1 MFGMPGVISP
11 SSCSGSGWTMQ
22 SPLSFTLSLLP
33 LPLHLILLSSLGP
46 MRPWN
51 RWLENLKWHRRDGN
65 QTLLCAKEKQSKIPS
80 CISVLMRG
88 SWRKKRGQP
97 PKQLRQTKYISLPSG
112 GITFNF
118 CRTHGCLCLNF
129 LPEFFFS
136 FSMFPSLPRLLP
148 EHT

>member
-1 MFGMPGVISP
+1 MPGVISP
-11 SSCSGSGWTMQ
+11 SSCSGSGWTVQ

-33 LPLHLILLSSLGP
+33 LSLHLILLSSLGP

-97 PKQLRQTKYISLPSG
+97 PKQLQQTKYISLPLG
-112 GITFNF
+112 GDYFQ
-118 CRTHGCLCLNF
+118 F
-129 LPEFFFS
+129 LQNPRLPLFKFSLRVFFF